1 MRLQRLLAFRPADLR
16 RLGGVLL
23 ALAVLLLALRLE
35 TGHRHETSKI
45 GTSDCAICVL
55 AEAPIEPAPPVAEL
69 ALAERPAD
77 RPDAPVPA
85 APATPARRED
95 DARGPPRCAL
105 S

>member
-16 RLGGVLL
+16 RLAGVLL

-35 TGHRHETSKI
+35 SGHRHETSKI
-45 GTSDCAICVL
+45 GTSDCAVCVL
-55 AEAPIEPAPPVAEL
+55 AEAPIEPAPPVAAV
-69 ALAERPAD
+69 ALPEISAD
-77 RPDAPVPA
+77 RPDRA
-85 APATPARRED
+85 APSVYATPARRED